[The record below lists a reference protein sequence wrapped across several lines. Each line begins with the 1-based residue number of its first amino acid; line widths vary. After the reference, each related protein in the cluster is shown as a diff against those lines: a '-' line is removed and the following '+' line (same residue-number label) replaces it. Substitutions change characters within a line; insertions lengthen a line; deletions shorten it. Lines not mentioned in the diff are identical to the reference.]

1 MARQAPRRGVD
12 PAGAVNGRDSDRE
25 EAPPRARSG
34 VIGSAR
40 LGSARLGSAR
50 LGSARLG
57 SARLGSARLGS
68 ARLGS
73 ARLGSARLGSARLG
87 SARLGS
93 ARLGSARLG
102 SARLLIILFAAAS
115 FTSAFKNIALP
126 LHDCRRGYR
135 GAGPEPCKRGPAASA
150 EAAEPLGRDE
160 GTKNARAGVP
170 RSGSGHST
178 PNGRWLESYGAEPI
192 AERRGTS
199 PATRRSGHVRDRLAR
214 GECVE
219 GAIRRARAQHPARV
233 GSSHFRRIR
242 PITSNLFDNT
252 RPSALRENTLDLNFI
267 ICPMNSYYSSIGL
280 TETKRPLPWGRGPI
294 RPGRENAARCRK
306 VAGEGSSRPTPGR
319 EAGPRCMRRSRTG
332 SRARAWALLARGRAC
347 RDDFASSSAQR
358 TAGDE
363 GEMARRE
370 VAQDATAGD
379 GKQRLRPPHSS
390 GDSACGATPHPA
402 PEEPRE
408 PAPRLKCSRVRA
420 RIPVLQNLRRTRR
433 PVRFPARA

>member
-102 SARLLIILFAAAS
+102 SARLLIILFAAS
-115 FTSAFKNIALP
+115 SHSSAFKNIALP
-126 LHDCRRGYR
+126 LHDCRRGCR

-160 GTKNARAGVP
+160 GAKNARAGVP
-170 RSGSGHST
+170 RSGSDHST

-192 AERRGTS
+192 AERRGKS
-199 PATRRSGHVRDRLAR
+199 PAAPRSGHVRDRLAR

-233 GSSHFRRIR
+233 GSSHFRCIR
-242 PITSNLFDNT
+242 PITSDLFDNT
-252 RPSALRENTLDLNFI
+252 RPSTF
-267 ICPMNSYYSSIGL
+267 
-280 TETKRPLPWGRGPI
+280 
-294 RPGRENAARCRK
+294 
-306 VAGEGSSRPTPGR
+306 
-319 EAGPRCMRRSRTG
+319 
-332 SRARAWALLARGRAC
+332 
-347 RDDFASSSAQR
+347 
-358 TAGDE
+358 
-363 GEMARRE
+363 
-370 VAQDATAGD
+370 
-379 GKQRLRPPHSS
+379 
-390 GDSACGATPHPA
+390 
-402 PEEPRE
+402 
-408 PAPRLKCSRVRA
+408 
-420 RIPVLQNLRRTRR
+420 
-433 PVRFPARA
+433 